1 MIVNGT
7 RYGSRDRALRSLG
20 IGMTTL
26 NKLLL
31 EEGNGF
37 VDSTRQ
43 QKHIEFMKELEKQKE
58 VSHRIHMERM
68 YIANQR
74 PERKEKISRSLKGR
88 KHDW

>member
-43 QKHIEFMKELEKQKE
+43 QKHIEFMKEL
-58 VSHRIHMERM
+58 
-68 YIANQR
+68 
-74 PERKEKISRSLKGR
+74 
-88 KHDW
+88 

>member
-58 VSHRIHMERM
+58 INHQIHMERI
-68 YIANQR
+68 YIANPH
-74 PERKEKISRSLKGR
+74 PERK
-88 KHDW
+88 